1 MSPPC
6 IAALIAALLGSLSQN
21 SPALAPVTTTPR
33 ASTSGSVSTEV
44 AQPSLEEQ
52 VLTNL
57 RQEKIGT
64 ATLVDLGL
72 PDDYLRRVAGR
83 IVRGSFED
91 NFRIVVADAED
102 AKASDDRGGVARNAG
117 ARAASASSSS
127 SGAAPIAATNS
138 GETAGT
144 ESAPRRSVIADLPA
158 IYWTIGGVLV
168 AGLALLVV
176 LRRGKRR
183 GVRAR

>member
-1 MSPPC
+1 MSPSC

-21 SPALAPVTTTPR
+21 SPALAQVTTPAR
-33 ASTSGSVSTEV
+33 ASTSGPASAEV
-44 AQPSLEEQ
+44 AEPSLEEQ

-102 AKASDDRGGVARNAG
+102 AKASGDRGGVARNAG
-117 ARAASASSSS
+117 ARAASASSSTA
-127 SGAAPIAATNS
+127 GAAPIAATNS
-138 GETAGT
+138 GEAAAS
-144 ESAPRRSVIADLPA
+144 ESTPRRSVIADSHA
-158 IYWTIGGVLV
+158 IFWTIGGVLV
-168 AGLALLVV
+168 AGLALLVC

-183 GVRAR
+183 GARAR